1 MKLASA
7 EVIWTF
13 PQTNGTRW
21 LILINKVILWW
32 RCHGPAARVVKGNTW
47 SRLVCFSGEKEQER
61 NREMRTEVWCSFQRS
76 LMLSQI
82 PAGGL
87 DKNMR
92 GSPTFETLLRVTQ
105 SNRL

>member
-1 MKLASA
+1 MAQLLEWLKETPGVVWFASA
-7 EVIWTF
+7 E
-13 PQTNGTRW
+13 R
-21 LILINKVILWW
+21 
-32 RCHGPAARVVKGNTW
+32 
-47 SRLVCFSGEKEQER
+47 EQER

-105 SNRL
+105 SSRL